1 MARARQRK
9 LSYFREKLNG
19 APWQNCF
26 AISPSLE
33 LFMSPSKTVLV
44 VDDSRVSRL
53 LARQFIL
60 ARRCF
65 WHVEEAASG
74 EEAIARV
81 QAGGDGLSHHPAL
94 LPDLILVDVNM
105 PGMGGVAAASR
116 LRELCPQA
124 HISLLTANV
133 QMGTRRRAA
142 ELGIGFL
149 AKPMT
154 EARIAALLD
163 ALP

>member
-1 MARARQRK
+1 
-9 LSYFREKLNG
+9 
-19 APWQNCF
+19 
-26 AISPSLE
+26 
-33 LFMSPSKTVLV
+33 MSPAKTVLV

-74 EEAIARV
+74 EEAIDKIQARLARAPAAAPAFV
-81 QAGGDGLSHHPAL
+81 PAAADCHVGASTALLSVAAPLSALAAAGDTR

-105 PGMGGVAAASR
+105 PGMGGLAAAAR
-116 LRELCPQA
+116 LRTLCPNA

-133 QMGTRRRAA
+133 QAAMRRRAA

-154 EARIAALLD
+154 EVRIAALLD
-163 ALP
+163 ALA